1 MLRLCGRLA
10 LEHFF
15 GLGIVMLNAFLI
27 RLNGRVDVVV
37 GQIQEK
43 RLGRIALL
51 KEFNR
56 LFGESLGEVF
66 AGLVSL
72 KRGIGPRRV
81 VPAWRRAA
89 VVASNIDIESLILGP
104 MAFTAEMPFA
114 GKERLV
120 TVRLQLL
127 GDGHLLQ
134 CEVVSILW
142 MQQLI
147 VGVIALAWDPV
158 RDVHSHRMPPCHNA
172 CAGGAANWTRCVA
185 LREPYAGGSEF
196 VDMRRFM
203 KFASIGADIRPAHVV
218 HEEEQEVGLLG
229 CSDIQPTT
237 KKREKNRYSNEGLHP
252 GTLPVLLVAGNDSR
266 AFGFKSY
273 DLAFVLSSQFC

>member
-15 GLGIVMLNAFLI
+15 SLGVVMLAPFFV

-37 GQIQEK
+37 GQVQTE
-43 RLGRIALL
+43 RRGRIALR
-51 KEFNR
+51 KELTR
-56 LFGESLGEVF
+56 LFGEPCGEVF
-66 AGLVSL
+66 TGLVSL
-72 KRGIGPRRV
+72 ERGIGPRRV

-127 GDGHLLQ
+127 GNGHLLE
-134 CEVVSILW
+134 CEVVSILR

-158 RDVHSHRMPPCHNA
+158 RDVHSHRMPPRHYA
-172 CAGGAANWTRCVA
+172 CARRAAHRTRRVA
-185 LREPYAGGSEF
+185 LREPHAAG
-196 VDMRRFM
+196 
-203 KFASIGADIRPAHVV
+203 
-218 HEEEQEVGLLG
+218 
-229 CSDIQPTT
+229 C
-237 KKREKNRYSNEGLHP
+237 
-252 GTLPVLLVAGNDSR
+252 
-266 AFGFKSY
+266 
-273 DLAFVLSSQFC
+273 

>member
-1 MLRLCGRLA
+1 MFRLCGRLA

-15 GLGIVMLNAFLI
+15 GLGVVMLNAFLI
-27 RLNGRVDVVV
+27 RLNGCVDVVV
-37 GQIQEK
+37 GQVQEK

-56 LFGESLGEVF
+56 LFGESFGEIF
-66 AGLVSL
+66 AGLVSHE
-72 KRGIGPRRV
+72 RGIGPRRV

-89 VVASNIDIESLILGP
+89 VVASNIDIEPLILGP

-114 GKERLV
+114 GEESLV

-127 GDGHLLQ
+127 GNGHLLE
-134 CEVVSILW
+134 CEVVSILR

-158 RDVHSHRMPPCHNA
+158 RDVHSHRMPPGHDA
-172 CAGGAANWTRCVA
+172 CASGAANWTRCVA

-203 KFASIGADIRPAHVV
+203 KFASVGADIRPAHVV

-229 CSDIQPTT
+229 CYNIQPTT
-237 KKREKNRYSNEGLHP
+237 YNKKKNRNTNEGLHP
-252 GTLPVLLVAGNDSR
+252 GTLPVLLVAGNDYR

>member
-15 GLGIVMLNAFLI
+15 SLGVVMLDTFLI
-27 RLNGRVDVVV
+27 RLNGCVDVVV
-37 GQIQEK
+37 GQVQEK

-56 LFGESLGEVF
+56 LFGEPFGEVF

-72 KRGIGPRRV
+72 ERGIGPRRV

-89 VVASNIDIESLILGP
+89 VMAANIDIEPLILGP

-114 GKERLV
+114 REESLV

-127 GDGHLLQ
+127 GNGHLSMR
-134 CEVVSILW
+134 EVIAIAR
-142 MQQLI
+142 MQQL
-147 VGVIALAWDPV
+147 VGGFVALAGNPV
-158 RDVHSHRMPPCHNA
+158 GDVHAHGMPPSHDA

-185 LREPYAGGSEF
+185 LREPYAAGRQPID
-196 VDMRRFM
+196 VRRFM
-203 KFASIGADIRPAHVV
+203 KFASVGADIRPAHVV

-229 CSDIQPTT
+229 CYNIQPTT
-237 KKREKNRYSNEGLHP
+237 YNKKKNRNTNEGLHP
-252 GTLPVLLVAGNDSR
+252 GTLPVLLVAGNDYR